1 MTRDLLAI
9 SAANQ
14 QKARAV
20 IKDCGL
26 YAAWESVGAT
36 VNLVGSLRTGL
47 LLHRRDI
54 DVHIYS
60 QPFDI
65 AQSFAA
71 VAKMAEH
78 PRLARVT
85 YANLL
90 QADDAC
96 LEWHVWFTDTHGE
109 SWRIDMIHLHPGSR
123 YAGYFETVAERIE
136 RALTLETRLAIL
148 RLKDEIPP
156 EAGVIGIEIYRA
168 VIQGG
173 VRDASGFSAWR
184 EAHPRAEI
192 VEWMPDEPGSAEKR
206 EEVS

>member
-1 MTRDLLAI
+1 MIRDLLAI

-20 IKDCGL
+20 IEDCGL
-26 YAAWESVGAT
+26 FPAWESVGAT
-36 VNLVGSLRTGL
+36 VNLVGSVRTGL

-60 QPFDI
+60 DPFDI
-65 AQSFAA
+65 AASFAA
-71 VAKMAEH
+71 VARMAEH
-78 PRLARVT
+78 PRLTRAT

-90 QADDAC
+90 QADDTC
-96 LEWHVWFTDTHGE
+96 LEWHAWFTDIQGE
-109 SWRIDMIHLHPGSR
+109 SWQIDMIHLPPGSR

-136 RALTLETRLAIL
+136 RALTPETRLAIL
-148 RLKDEIPP
+148 RLKDVIPP

-168 VIQGG
+168 VIEGG
-173 VRDASGFSAWR
+173 VRDATDFAAWR

-192 VEWMPDEPGSAEKR
+192 VDWMPGEPA
-206 EEVS
+206 